1 MSAKLLALDREMQS
15 SSSDE
20 LQVVLCSDL
29 QHSGLAEQSRGIVGS
44 SGTSTSVSS
53 VMSLMTKEVVE
64 WNEDPKQGKG
74 EETFELPEDKKSGV
88 NEAAAASAATI
99 LAIWLHRWLS
109 SSCSSV
115 VRLRAGRAGFFR
127 ARSLSSDPRRLGTEA
142 FRCMTIRGLGFQVCL
157 RGRVSLLTRAYV
169 SSSSAAIQ
177 AMSARVGTGGT
188 SFKHRSEMLG
198 RVSKDARGQGFRG
211 RLVPILLTT
220 LRAAPCGLFCQIGIV
235 TLASIPDVSASSC
248 TQRTRH
254 PQGRLEV

>member
-235 TLASIPDVSASSC
+235 TLASISDVSASSC